1 METPNY
7 PSNSRATPPPEGEGR
22 KAERAVAN
30 EVTSR
35 PKSIGKRLR
44 EALIGG
50 DSKTALQYV
59 ISEVIIPQ
67 AKDMLAEAATQA
79 FHRFIFGDGPSGT
92 RRSSGRGGS
101 SYTAYNR
108 YSARG
113 NRPIG
118 SSAREERTTVHL
130 RSRDLDEI
138 ICETRQDA
146 QSVLEQMSDFLEEYQ
161 SVSVA
166 DLYTMLNWTDRSTH
180 TDQKWGWENL
190 QGSDIRMVR
199 GGYLL
204 ILPKP
209 IALD

>member
-7 PSNSRATPPPEGEGR
+7 PSNAKAAPSEGEGR

-35 PKSIGKRLR
+35 PKSVGKRLR

-50 DSKTALQYV
+50 DSRTALQYV
-59 ISEVIIPQ
+59 IGEVIIPQ

-79 FHRFIFGDGPSGT
+79 FHRFIFGDGPSAT
-92 RRSSGRGGS
+92 RRSSGRTVGS
-101 SYTAYNR
+101 NYTPYNR

-118 SSAREERTTVHL
+118 STAREERATVHL
-130 RSRDLDEI
+130 RSRDLDDI
-138 ICETRQDA
+138 VCETRQDA
-146 QSVLEQMSDFLEEYQ
+146 QSVLEQMFDFLEEYQ

-180 TDQKWGWENL
+180 TDQKWGWESL
-190 QGSDIRMVR
+190 QGSDIKMVR

-209 IALD
+209 MALD